1 MEGFGAWLGLREPS
15 LQLGGPLPA
24 SSAEYGCYSARI
36 QNAKLPALDA
46 LRMQM
51 KGPFQ
56 AQGWS
61 RKAASGALSLLNKY
75 SY

>member
-1 MEGFGAWLGLREPS
+1 MTGTEGAVPPA
-15 LQLGGPLPA
+15 GGPLPA
-24 SSAEYGCYSARI
+24 SSAECGCYSARI

-46 LRMQM
+46 LSMQM

-61 RKAASGALSLLNKY
+61 RKAASGALSLLNTY